1 MKKFVVTLNNPN
13 GQLVDLT
20 ADEINEINLRQNKYV
35 TPATLSEF
43 DIAIRD
49 LRTKRNKLLSETDW
63 MANSDITMSD
73 DWKTYRQALRD
84 LTNGLDT
91 VEKVEAVEFPTKPS
105 GE

>member
-91 VEKVEAVEFPTKPS
+91 LEKVETVEFPTKPS
-105 GE
+105 E